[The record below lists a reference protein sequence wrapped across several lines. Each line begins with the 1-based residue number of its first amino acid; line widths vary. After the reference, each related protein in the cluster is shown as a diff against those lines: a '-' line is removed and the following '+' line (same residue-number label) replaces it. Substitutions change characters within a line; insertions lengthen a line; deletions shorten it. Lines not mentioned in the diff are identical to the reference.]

1 MDYKRVLILHF
12 TNGMSSREIAE
23 TTGDGKTTVN
33 EFLKRFREC
42 EELSYPLSED
52 VTNEFI
58 AGCLYKKAGNLVNS
72 DLYRDFDP
80 EEVHRALAKKGE
92 TLKHLWKKYNASG
105 TVNGRKPLSY
115 RQFCRR
121 YTNWLDSTK
130 VTFHIQ
136 RIPGVNLELDFAG
149 KTLRIHDRRDPELS
163 TQVTIFVAALSF
175 SDGQPLQNQSA
186 P

>member
-12 TNGMSSREIAE
+12 TNGMSSREISE

-42 EELSYPLSED
+42 EELSYPLPEE
-52 VTNEFI
+52 VTTNSSH
-58 AGCLYKKAGNLVNS
+58 CLYKKAGNLVNS

-92 TLKHLWKKYNASG
+92 TLKHLWKKYNAVG

-121 YTNWLDSTK
+121 YTAWLDSTK

-149 KTLRIHDRRDPELS
+149 TR
-163 TQVTIFVAALSF
+163 F
-175 SDGQPLQNQSA
+175 LQANRTDSKS
-186 P
+186 